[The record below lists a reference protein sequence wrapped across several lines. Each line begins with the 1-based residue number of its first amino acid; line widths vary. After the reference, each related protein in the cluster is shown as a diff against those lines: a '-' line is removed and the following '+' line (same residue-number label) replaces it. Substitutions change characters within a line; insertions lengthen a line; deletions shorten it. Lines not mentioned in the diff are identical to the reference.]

1 MNTIGNSAE
10 RMRLACWRCPPR
22 HRELFLTLYARLSAR
37 ILKLDR
43 SQLLAVYP
51 LDFGFYVANP
61 LSSIGGS
68 CWIRPSLTATKRRRR
83 VPANKLVRISKKR
96 TRLCH
101 LPRSGRFA
109 AGSEP
114 PASRIGLRPATA
126 RNRKVRNTFQRFL
139 IHNSSFSLGCRLS
152 SMVILLGA

>member
-1 MNTIGNSAE
+1 RIDTNSHEFKSGE
-10 RMRLACWRCPPR
+10 RTHLECWRWRPR
-22 HRELFLTLYARLSAR
+22 HRELSLIQYPPPTTQ

-61 LSSIGGS
+61 LSS

-96 TRLCH
+96 TRPC
-101 LPRSGRFA
+101 LPRLGRFGA
-109 AGSEP
+109 DSEA
-114 PASRIGLRPATA
+114 PAS
-126 RNRKVRNTFQRFL
+126 
-139 IHNSSFSLGCRLS
+139 
-152 SMVILLGA
+152 